1 MESFKD
7 ITEIFGDWELNFSNE
22 TAALELNEE

>member
-7 ITEIFGDWELNFSNE
+7 ITDPFSINI
-22 TAALELNEE
+22 LQWWGY